1 MNAHP
6 DALHR
11 VEVIEALEA
20 IPSLD
25 AHGELARLIL
35 AETALLV
42 EKYRYVRRHDIP
54 HIAELIGLYDVLWQ
68 EVEMVKAGRPK
79 GLLNDR

>member
-1 MNAHP
+1 MTADP

-11 VEVIEALEA
+11 VEVIEAFGA

-35 AETALLV
+35 AEAALLA

-54 HIAELIGLYDVLWQ
+54 HIAELVGLFDVLWQ
-68 EVEMVKAGRPK
+68 EVEMTRAQQKS
-79 GLLNDR
+79 LLG